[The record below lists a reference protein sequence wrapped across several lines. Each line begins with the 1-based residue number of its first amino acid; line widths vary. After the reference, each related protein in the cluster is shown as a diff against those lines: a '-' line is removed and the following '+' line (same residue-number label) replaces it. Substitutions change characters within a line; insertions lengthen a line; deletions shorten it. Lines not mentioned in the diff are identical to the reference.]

1 MGHVFVEF
9 DLAGAEWV
17 VTAYLSRD
25 PNMIGV
31 VESGKSPHVVTGAL
45 IMGGPEELVLKD
57 HELIGSLTDADS
69 IEALRSEH
77 IPEYSQRNN
86 GLFWPRSMS
95 VRQAGKKSNHGCNY
109 GMQYRRFA
117 MENEMPE
124 TDAKPIVEMYS
135 GKASPG
141 LKDNYW
147 AETREILRK
156 GRTLEN
162 CFGRRVK
169 LLGEW
174 GNDLFMAAYSFR
186 PQSTVVDISN
196 RAMCMIFEEETDDFE
211 LVGLRAQVHDSLM
224 IMHPTPTNEDEYIR
238 MATNC
243 YRIMYDF
250 MSPELT
256 YGAFSFTLGVDMKVG
271 VSWGKMSGI
280 KDKSS
285 PLTIAKGLMEIIPTL
300 GLSAVDLTGQELVDQ
315 AASEEWEAGEQM
327 RDHLGQEEPA
337 LLAS

>member
-45 IMGGPEELVLKD
+45 IMGGPEELVLRD

-69 IEALRSEH
+69 IEHLRLKSL
-77 IPEYSQRNN
+77 PEYEEAN

-109 GMQYRRFA
+109 GMQYKRFA

-135 GKASPG
+135 GKAYPG

-147 AETREILRK
+147 KETREILRN
-156 GRTLEN
+156 GRTMEN
-162 CFGRRVK
+162 CFGRKVK

-196 RAMCMIFEEETDDFE
+196 RAMCMIFEEDTDDFE

-224 IMHPTPTNEDEYIR
+224 IMHPTPTTEDEFIR
-238 MATNC
+238 MGVTCNT
-243 YRIMYDF
+243 IMRDF

-271 VSWGKMSGI
+271 TSWGKMMSL
-280 KDKSS
+280 KDNSS
-285 PLTIAKGLMEIIPTL
+285 PLSIAKGLMEVIPKL
-300 GLSAVDLTGQELVDQ
+300 GPAAVDLSGQQLLDQ
-315 AASEEWEAGEQM
+315 AESEEWEAGEQM

-337 LLAS
+337 LLVE